1 MNHAGGRSLSSNKIT
16 YALVLLF
23 VLSFPVSAQLAGAPG
38 AFTRMG
44 FGARGMGMGN
54 ALTAVRVGENSGS
67 YNPAAAAF
75 LRRSTASASYG
86 ILSLDRNLNT
96 LFYSQPID
104 TNAGIALHVL
114 NAGTSDIDGRDID
127 GFHTEMYSVSENQF
141 SLSFG
146 LRIRSIAVGLT
157 TKLYYYSLFEELS
170 STAVGFDIGI
180 LYPLGRQWT
189 LAAVFRDLNTKYKW
203 DTNALYGQLGNST
216 TEKFPTRQAVGV
228 TYQFEGSNGL
238 LSFEIEKSNLST
250 MTLRMGG
257 EYAPI
262 EYLTLRAG
270 LDGWESDDK
279 SSAHP
284 SFGFSLR
291 TPYTDWKPTVHYAY
305 VLEPYGLFS
314 MHIISVSLTVGEL
327 Q

>member
-1 MNHAGGRSLSSNKIT
+1 MSFNKCIIT
-16 YALVLLF
+16 VFTLLLLA
-23 VLSFPVSAQLAGAPG
+23 VPAAAQLAGAPG

-54 ALTAVRVGENSGS
+54 ALASVRTGENSGI
-67 YNPAAAAF
+67 YNPAATA
-75 LRRSTASASYG
+75 LLKRSTASASYG
-86 ILSLDRNLNT
+86 ILTLDRGLNT

-114 NAGTSDIDGRDID
+114 NSGTSGIDGRDID

-146 LRIRSIAVGLT
+146 LRIRSITVGLT

-170 STAVGFDIGI
+170 STAVGFDVGVI
-180 LYPLGRQWT
+180 YPLGKQWT

-203 DTNALYGQLGNST
+203 DTNKLYGQLGNST
-216 TEKFPTRQAVGV
+216 TEKFPTRQTVGI
-228 TYQFEGSNGL
+228 TYQFEDASGL
-238 LSFEIEKSNLST
+238 LSFELEKSSLST
-250 MTLRMGG
+250 IMLRMGG
-257 EYAPI
+257 EYTPV

-270 LDGWESDDK
+270 LDGWETEDK

-291 TPYTDWKPTVHYAY
+291 TPYTDWRPTIHYAY

-314 MHIISVSLTVGEL
+314 MHVISVSLTLGEL